1 MVLKRSQKVG
11 SFLLTLVMLL
21 SLTSVFCFKS
31 ASAATDGEWQYE
43 IENGGATITGF
54 IGTGRTISVPSKVGG
69 ERVKKVNALNTNN
82 SKTSVTSVSFASGIE
97 EIGTGVCKG
106 YLALERVSLP
116 DTLVKIGSDAFYGCA
131 SLTGVTIPNT
141 VSTIGANAFNGCS
154 SLISAD
160 LSCKATVI
168 PDGLFFGC
176 KSLNTISFP
185 SYITDIGIAAFRDC
199 RSLPALSLPDTVKT
213 IGKEA
218 FYGCGSIAKL
228 SLPTELKTIGENAF
242 QDCTKITEIFIPNK
256 VKTISDEAFSGCT
269 SLECAY
275 IGSSVNVIK
284 KYIFSGCNNL
294 KTIVFGGDYYNF
306 TDLSNTM
313 MTGTTTYYPVK
324 YASGWANYDIVNLK
338 SYSAPTNVTISG
350 TTTAAPGSK
359 VNLKVTASPAGGEF
373 NNIYVLKSSN
383 PNVATISDDGTI
395 IARATGITTI
405 TAYTISGASNSVTF
419 SVSPAKPQNVKAS
432 AKTTTSAEITWD
444 SVPNVTGYN
453 IYRSASKNGTF
464 SKVGNSTTNSFT
476 DKGISKGKTYYYKVA
491 SYVNSDGKQ
500 AVSSYSTVVSVK
512 AAAPAPAQISAKK
525 AKSGS
530 AKITWSKSTGANG
543 YEIYMSA
550 SSKGK
555 FTKAGTITKSST
567 VTFTKSGLKAGK
579 TYYFKVRAYT
589 TVGGKKVYSDY
600 TKTVKVKV

>member
-97 EIGTGVCKG
+97 EIGTGICKG

-269 SLECAY
+269 SLESAY

-350 TTTAAPGSK
+350 TTTAAPGAK

-405 TAYTISGASNSVTF
+405 TAYTISGASDSVTF

-543 YEIYMSA
+543 YEIYMST
-550 SSKGK
+550 SSNGK